1 MQKSTNSYLTSF
13 SLGLLS
19 LLLPVLA
26 YAQPE
31 SESPYSDQAYDP
43 IDNPAWY
50 ETPFLYIGI
59 VLMLAVFIYLFVKG
73 RRA

>member
-1 MQKSTNSYLTSF
+1 MQRT
-13 SLGLLS
+13 GLLS
-19 LLLPVLA
+19 LLPLLA

-43 IDNPAWY
+43 IDTPAWY

-59 VLMLAVFIYLFVKG
+59 VIFLAAALYLFVKG